1 MTSPLQG
8 QNNNVC
14 RPRYF
19 SLFPATL
26 SISLQ
31 LPAQVVS
38 VVMLSS
44 IGIGNKP
51 IIMDKSII
59 KYVFTVLI
67 VVRYVVPQYGLHDKV
82 HRSPVWQW
90 CVLVLLACTS
100 LTGLRQSGPSS
111 SPSWSSSASSLAV
124 PSPSRYLS

>member
-1 MTSPLQG
+1 MTMTSALQG
-8 QNNNVC
+8 QNDNVC

-67 VVRYVVPQYGLHDKV
+67 VVRYVVPQYGLHDTV
-82 HRSPVWQW
+82 HRSPV
-90 CVLVLLACTS
+90 L
-100 LTGLRQSGPSS
+100 
-111 SPSWSSSASSLAV
+111 
-124 PSPSRYLS
+124 

>member
-1 MTSPLQG
+1 M
-8 QNNNVC
+8 
-14 RPRYF
+14 
-19 SLFPATL
+19 FPATL

-67 VVRYVVPQYGLHDKV
+67 VVRYVVPQYGLHDTV
-82 HRSPVWQW
+82 HRSPV
-90 CVLVLLACTS
+90 L
-100 LTGLRQSGPSS
+100 
-111 SPSWSSSASSLAV
+111 
-124 PSPSRYLS
+124 